1 MDPGAA
7 AVHPGLGHG
16 VRYGAVPH
24 HPVLQRFSLP
34 GRAAAEP
41 GGLCR
46 LVRAAHHWAGNGFI
60 LWAEADDAV
69 CRCRRVYAFV
79 RVVPEKSERPS
90 GLYRRAGGSRRFVG
104 HWFQRGCVRIAAVA
118 LGLCGGL
125 FQSGPL
131 CADGGGGRCRVVC
144 LLVLPGPAAFGVTLH
159 GVFLAGQI
167 LRRDLPGFFPFL
179 FARTGPGGIDLSA
192 QRPAVGGAPVSGGS
206 HFLFLDFFLH
216 CG

>member
-1 MDPGAA
+1 MVYGTELYLTTRSYSDFRCLAA
-7 AVHPGLGHG
+7 P
-16 VRYGAVPH
+16 
-24 HPVLQRFSLP
+24 LQSLE
-34 GRAAAEP
+34 AF
-41 GGLCR
+41 
-46 LVRAAHHWAGNGFI
+46 AGWSAPLTIGQAMVFI

-125 FQSGPL
+125 FNPVPFVLTAAVG
-131 CADGGGGRCRVVC
+131 AAAWYA

-167 LRRDLPGFFPFL
+167 LRRDLPGFFPFCL
-179 FARTGPGGIDLSA
+179 PAPGRGESTC
-192 QRPAVGGAPVSGGS
+192 RHSGRR
-206 HFLFLDFFLH
+206 
-216 CG
+216 